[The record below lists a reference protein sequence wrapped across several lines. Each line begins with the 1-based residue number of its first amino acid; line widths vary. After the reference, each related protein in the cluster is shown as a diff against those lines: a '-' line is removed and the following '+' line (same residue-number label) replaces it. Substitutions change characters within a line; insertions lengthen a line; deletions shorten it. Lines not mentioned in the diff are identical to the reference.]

1 MIHGELKLMQMQTD
15 RLLNSVILMK
25 VIAVFWFTQQVDVDV
40 VDDLQD
46 LSSICPEQWSLIQ
59 VKCTWE

>member
-1 MIHGELKLMQMQTD
+1 MQMQTD
-15 RLLNSVILMK
+15 RLVNSVILMK